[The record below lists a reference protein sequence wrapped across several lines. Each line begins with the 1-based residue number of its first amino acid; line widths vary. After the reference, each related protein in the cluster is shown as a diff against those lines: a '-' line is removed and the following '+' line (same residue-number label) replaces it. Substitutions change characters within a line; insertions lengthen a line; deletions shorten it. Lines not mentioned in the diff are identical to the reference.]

1 VAEKRIL
8 IVKLSSLGDLF
19 HALPAVHNLRVQL
32 NAEVDWVTQSDYV
45 ELVRCFTD
53 VNRVIPFARRAVLR
67 GLRPLVRGVRQ
78 TEYDLVVDLQGLLKS
93 AFVARLARTR
103 KVIGPSFHREGA
115 TLLYTAV
122 AGRRDKN
129 RHAVEENLDVVRYL
143 GLAVMPPEFPI
154 RFPEAA
160 TAQPAPR
167 IGLVPVS
174 RWPAK
179 NWAPESFAEAARRLQ
194 KEAGATI
201 YLFGGPSD
209 AATCERIAASL
220 GPAVVNVAG
229 RTTLVEMGGLFATMH
244 LVIANDSG
252 PLHMAAAVG
261 VPVLGVYGP
270 TDARRTGPYGPKNV
284 VVAAPADCRP
294 CFRRTCKRAGTGC
307 MADIRPAQVFDAAM
321 RMLGK

>member
-1 VAEKRIL
+1 MAGKRIL

-19 HALPAVHNLRVQL
+19 HALPAVHNLKVQL
-32 NAEVDWVTQSDYV
+32 DAEVDWVTQSDYV

-53 VNRVIPFARRAVLR
+53 VNRVISFARHAVLR
-67 GLRPLVRGVRQ
+67 GLRPLVRSVRQ

-93 AFVARLARTR
+93 ACVARLARAR
-103 KVIGPSFHREGA
+103 KVIGPSFHREG
-115 TLLYTAV
+115 TGLFYTAI

-143 GLAVMPPEFPI
+143 GLEVLTPEFPI

-160 TAQPAPR
+160 VAQPVPR

-179 NWAPESFAEAARRLQ
+179 NWAAESFAEAARRLQ

-201 YLFGGPSD
+201 FLFGGPSD
-209 AATCERIAASL
+209 ASACERIAASL
-220 GPAVVNVAG
+220 GSPVVNVAG
-229 RTTLVEMGGLFATMH
+229 RTTLVEMGGLFAKMH

-261 VPVLGVYGP
+261 VPVLGIYGP
-270 TDARRTGPYGPKNV
+270 TDPRRTGPFGRRNA
-284 VVAAPADCRP
+284 VVAAAADCRP
-294 CFRRTCKRAGTGC
+294 CFRRICGRGGAGC
-307 MADIRPAQVFDAAM
+307 IADIRPAQVVEAAM